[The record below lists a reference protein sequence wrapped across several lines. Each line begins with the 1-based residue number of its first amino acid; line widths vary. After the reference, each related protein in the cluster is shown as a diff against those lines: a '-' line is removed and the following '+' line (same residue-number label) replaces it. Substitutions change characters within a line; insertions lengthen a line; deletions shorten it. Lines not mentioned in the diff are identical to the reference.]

1 MAVGHLDTLLDYEN
15 HTDDHDISVAPGE
28 GNYPISIFID
38 KQSEVLAFPTPYCGQ
53 AKVLARK
60 IHVSYAIECKSE
72 LRRKDRRVA
81 SHVPNLFF
89 KVKKLQMKQI
99 IDKSNICLRKTK
111 LKKRFT
117 AKELK
122 SSSALDTIIKFDDG
136 YRVFKEIRG
145 TPPYWEKAKRDIFA
159 MIRQLGLPTWFASF
173 SAAETKWEHLL
184 KILGR
189 TVRGKNYTSDDLK
202 NLTWQDKTS
211 LIREDP
217 VTCARHF
224 DYMVHHFI
232 KDVLK
237 SSLSPVGKLVDYF
250 FKVEFQHR
258 GSPHIHMLMW
268 IENAPTLGGNTNEEI
283 GNFVD
288 RYVTCTKVV
297 NDENLQ
303 ELVERQEHKH
313 SRTCKKKK
321 KNATFCRFHFPQ
333 PPMRDTAILDPRR

>member
-1 MAVGHLDTLLDYEN
+1 
-15 HTDDHDISVAPGE
+15 
-28 GNYPISIFID
+28 
-38 KQSEVLAFPTPYCGQ
+38 
-53 AKVLARK
+53 
-60 IHVSYAIECKSE
+60 
-72 LRRKDRRVA
+72 
-81 SHVPNLFF
+81 
-89 KVKKLQMKQI
+89 
-99 IDKSNICLRKTK
+99 
-111 LKKRFT
+111 
-117 AKELK
+117 
-122 SSSALDTIIKFDDG
+122 
-136 YRVFKEIRG
+136 
-145 TPPYWEKAKRDIFA
+145 
-159 MIRQLGLPTWFASF
+159 
-173 SAAETKWEHLL
+173 
-184 KILGR
+184 
-189 TVRGKNYTSDDLK
+189 
-202 NLTWQDKTS
+202 
-211 LIREDP
+211 
-217 VTCARHF
+217 
-224 DYMVHHFI
+224 MVHHFI

-333 PPMRDTAILDPRR
+333 PPMRDTAILDPLSGEDDEDDERKKHEKNYCDIKSYLNNMNAGNNISFDTFLEKLDITEVDYMKAIRSSLTDKKLFLKRAPSELRVNNYNSVLLRAWRANMDLQFILDPYACAMYIVSYISKAQRGMSNLLHKATNEARENPTDLPRQVRQIGNAFINHVEISAQEAIYFVLQMHLRQSSRTVLFVNTSPQRTELYF